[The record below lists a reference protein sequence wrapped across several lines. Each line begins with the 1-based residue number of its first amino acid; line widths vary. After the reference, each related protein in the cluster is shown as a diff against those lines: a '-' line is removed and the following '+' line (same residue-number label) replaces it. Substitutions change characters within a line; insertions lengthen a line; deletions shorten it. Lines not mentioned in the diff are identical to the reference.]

1 MDREHPWRSLIIM
14 LAAMGAAAWM
24 EMPEWQRQAVIGRV
38 KHRARR
44 TAAMLARVYGH
55 RAMGHELAGHDE
67 SARAGYGMAYR
78 FSLLRDRL

>member
-1 MDREHPWRSLIIM
+1 MDREHPWRSLVITLIV
-14 LAAMGAAAWM
+14 LGTAAWI
-24 EMPEWQRQAVIGRV
+24 ETPEWQRQAIAAKV

-44 TAAMLARVYGH
+44 TAAWMARRYGH

-67 SARAGYGMAYR
+67 TARAGYGMAYR